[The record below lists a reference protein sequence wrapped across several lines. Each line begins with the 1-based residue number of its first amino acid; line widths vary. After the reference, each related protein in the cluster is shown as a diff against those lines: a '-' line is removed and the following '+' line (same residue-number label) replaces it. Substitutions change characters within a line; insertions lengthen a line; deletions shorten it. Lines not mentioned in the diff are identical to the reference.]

1 MTPVLLFVHGRSQ
14 ASNDEIAKNP
24 EQLASYVL
32 GKKRS
37 WLGGLAKGLITA
49 GHRPADESAVLFP
62 FYGNVFADAIRAYE
76 DGGGQRPDLET
87 LAGGPAEDDALV
99 ETKALALLDAAGAL
113 DFDPARELGYTD
125 PKLGEVVAR
134 RADDEELGW
143 GDVLRLPVLRSAMQ
157 FISRK
162 TGAPTLVIERFLD
175 DVAYYLQMPRMRE
188 TVLKVVM
195 DDLNRKLPNGGELVV
210 VGHSL
215 GSVVAYDVLTALPGT
230 YRVRQ
235 FITAGSPLGMP
246 VVQRHLLGADGGPK
260 AAVPAAVPRR
270 SNGWLN
276 AYDVLDFVALL
287 HPLAG
292 EFAETVPG
300 QVTDERTHNATGPHS
315 ISDYLADPDVA
326 GPIGR
331 ALEF

>member
-1 MTPVLLFVHGRSQ
+1 
-14 ASNDEIAKNP
+14 
-24 EQLASYVL
+24 
-32 GKKRS
+32 
-37 WLGGLAKGLITA
+37 
-49 GHRPADESAVLFP
+49 
-62 FYGNVFADAIRAYE
+62 
-76 DGGGQRPDLET
+76 
-87 LAGGPAEDDALV
+87 
-99 ETKALALLDAAGAL
+99 
-113 DFDPARELGYTD
+113 
-125 PKLGEVVAR
+125 
-134 RADDEELGW
+134 
-143 GDVLRLPVLRSAMQ
+143 
-157 FISRK
+157 
-162 TGAPTLVIERFLD
+162 
-175 DVAYYLQMPRMRE
+175 MRE

-215 GSVVAYDVLTALPGT
+215 GSVVAYDLLTALPGT